1 MMKFNIEDNSLLE
14 FKDGMIL
21 DKEEKLSFKSIYF

>member
-1 MMKFNIEDNSLLE
+1 MKFNIEDNSLLE

-21 DKEEKLSFKSIYF
+21 DKEGKLSFKSIYF